1 MSRVIIAGGGVIG
14 LCSAYYARKAG
25 HEVVVIE
32 RGDISAGTSFGNA
45 GYVSPSHFVPLAS
58 PGIIAK
64 GLRWMLSSTSPF
76 YIKPRL
82 NMDLIRWGLT
92 FWRQSNRHTVERNV
106 PHLHAILQL
115 SRHLQSELKQ
125 ELTHPFLMEEIGCFM
140 LYQNTA
146 TEQHERELAE
156 EAAGLG
162 IETRIMTGKEVQDM
176 EPDVEVNTLG
186 GVLYPIDCHI
196 HPGQFMH
203 SLHHALKDMGAE
215 LQLNTNITGF
225 ERKGKKIQA
234 VITDKGRVEADE
246 VVMATG
252 SWSPELSRMLN
263 INMILQPGKG
273 YSMTFDQLQKNLKY
287 PAILVDKRVAM
298 TPFGDSL
305 RMGGTMEISGLHSP
319 TLVKRAQAIMAGA
332 KAYYPKLDVAFP
344 SPEKIWHGYRPL
356 SPDGL
361 PYLGRHSRYD
371 NLVIASGHAMIGITL
386 AAASGKIVEELVSRT
401 PTSIDIS
408 GFDVERYG

>member
-1 MSRVIIAGGGVIG
+1 
-14 LCSAYYARKAG
+14 
-25 HEVVVIE
+25 
-32 RGDISAGTSFGNA
+32 
-45 GYVSPSHFVPLAS
+45 
-58 PGIIAK
+58 
-64 GLRWMLSSTSPF
+64 
-76 YIKPRL
+76 
-82 NMDLIRWGLT
+82 
-92 FWRQSNRHTVERNV
+92 
-106 PHLHAILQL
+106 
-115 SRHLQSELKQ
+115 
-125 ELTHPFLMEEIGCFM
+125 
-140 LYQNTA
+140 
-146 TEQHERELAE
+146 
-156 EAAGLG
+156 
-162 IETRIMTGKEVQDM
+162 
-176 EPDVEVNTLG
+176 
-186 GVLYPIDCHI
+186 
-196 HPGQFMH
+196 
-203 SLHHALKDMGAE
+203 MGAK

-225 ERKGKKIQA
+225 ERNGKKIQA
-234 VITDKGRVEADE
+234 VITDHGRFEADE

-252 SWSPELSRMLN
+252 SWSPELSKMLG

-273 YSMTFDQLQKNLKY
+273 YSMTFDHLEKNLKY

-361 PYLGRHSRYD
+361 PYLGRHSKYE
-371 NLVIASGHAMIGITL
+371 NLVVASGHAMIGITL
-386 AAASGKIVEELVSRT
+386 AAATGKIVEELVSRT